1 MESLINWEAIQK
13 LSMPPMPQKP
23 ATDPAWEQ
31 NFADFYNKVA
41 AMEKTYTLNQV
52 DALPLLPGD
61 TLLDMGCGP
70 GRLSVPL
77 AQRVK
82 SVTSLD
88 MSDAVLKYCE
98 ANARTARLTNLTTK
112 KMDFQE
118 AVAGEN
124 IELHDVVICSRS
136 VGLWNLK
143 KLSSFASRLT
153 AIVLFANA
161 PAIPQLLAN
170 IFNGTTADQQQKPPF
185 LKFGQDRRVNYNIF
199 YNIAYDLGYEPN
211 VRIVEDGFTKD
222 YESKEKAYEDIISL
236 GKVDEEK
243 ADVYKRNLDKYLA
256 ANRKGGITF
265 FIETRTCVIWWL
277 NKTKRFF

>member
-23 ATDPAWEQ
+23 ETDPAWEQ
-31 NFADFYNKVA
+31 KFADFYNKVA
-41 AMEKTYTLNQV
+41 SMEKTYTLNQV
-52 DALPLLPGD
+52 NALPLLPED

-88 MSDAVLKYCE
+88 MSEAVLRYCE
-98 ANARTARLTNLTTK
+98 TNARAAGLTNLTTK
-112 KMDFQE
+112 KMDFHD

-124 IELHDVVICSRS
+124 IGLHDVVICSRS
-136 VGLWNLK
+136 VGLWDLK
-143 KLSSFASRLT
+143 KLSGFASRLT

-161 PAIPQLLAN
+161 PAIPQLLSN
-170 IFNGTTADQQQKPPF
+170 IFRGTTADQKHKQPF

-211 VRIVEDGFTKD
+211 VRIVEDGFAKD
-222 YESKEKAYEDIISL
+222 YETKEMAYEDIISL
-236 GKVDEEK
+236 GNVDEDK
-243 ADVYKRNLDKYLA
+243 MDIYKRNLDNYLVQ
-256 ANRKGGITF
+256 NRSGSFSF
-265 FIETRTCVIWWL
+265 FMETRTCVIWWL